1 MTKEEQLRKKKGKRN
16 ADRRV
21 SNRPHHFGCGSVLS
35 GARSPVGVPP
45 RLFLEMSEH
54 LRPASGQA
62 SWDAAATIISLGGRY
77 PPLPV
82 PVQWHP
88 RPATYYRRHDAQS
101 RPGEVCETARGHR
114 TRSVIRIASGL
125 RPALSEIRKSNYNG
139 DQCQWKSDVDLP
151 VIPAVVAG
159 IHVFI
164 PKTWMAGTS
173 PAMTLWSHPRS
184 AARLTGPL
192 NRPPISFS
200 AAAARASLQPPC
212 FTFSK
217 NFCSISARVSGSCA
231 PPRI

>member
-1 MTKEEQLRKKKGKRN
+1 MRATKNERKK
-16 ADRRV
+16 
-21 SNRPHHFGCGSVLS
+21 GSGTPTDAYPTVRIIS
-35 GARSPVGVPP
+35 
-45 RLFLEMSEH
+45 
-54 LRPASGQA
+54 
-62 SWDAAATIISLGGRY
+62 DAAACSAEHARLSAFHRGSSWRCRNISVQLQARLPGTRPPVQRQSLGGRY